1 MFYDNRWRIAAF
13 VLFIIML
20 ISALTATAVYSGGS
34 SAHARAG
41 EVGGFTAGALPCSAG
56 ENTFYGANYST
67 TVATSGTVTAT
78 SGTGAATCT
87 GKTVGIALSAGG
99 AAIPSVSARAAVL
112 YIPETGDFIYEK
124 RADDV
129 LPMASTTKIMTALV
143 AAERLTPD
151 EKIEIDARAV
161 GIEGSSLYLTAGD
174 SYTAKELIEGMLLAS
189 ANDAAAALAI
199 AVAGDIPAFAEMMNG
214 RAREIGL
221 SATHFENPH
230 GLDGESHRTT
240 ARELALISAEAME
253 NDLLRGIFREKSAVI
268 GEGEGRRTLTNHN
281 KMLRLYDGCTGVKT
295 GFTKKSGR
303 CLVTAAERD
312 GLTLIGVTLSAPD
325 DWDDHTKMLDYGFSL
340 YEKRTVAEAGDISYT
355 LPVIRGGEVVSI
367 TVRNTEALSVV
378 CKKGDGADTEKHI
391 RLTRYTAAP
400 VRCGDVLGEAIFT
413 SGERVIGSV
422 KLRAAED
429 VAAEERKHWFGR

>member
-13 VLFIIML
+13 ILFLIML

-34 SAHARAG
+34 SAHTRAG
-41 EVGGFTAGALPCSAG
+41 EVGRFTAVAPPCSAD

-67 TVATSGTVTAT
+67 TAATFGTV
-78 SGTGAATCT
+78 AATCT

-124 RADDV
+124 RADDL

-143 AAERLTPD
+143 AAERLTPE
-151 EKIEIDARAV
+151 EKITIDARAV

-253 NDLLRGIFREKSAVI
+253 NDLLRGIFRERSAVI

-340 YEKRTVAEAGDISYT
+340 YEKRTVAAAGDISYT
-355 LPVIRGGEVVSI
+355 LPVLRGGEVVSI

-422 KLRAAED
+422 KLRATED
-429 VAAEERKHWFGR
+429 VAAEERKHWFRR

>member
-13 VLFIIML
+13 ILFIIML

-34 SAHARAG
+34 SAHTRAG
-41 EVGGFTAGALPCSAG
+41 EVGGFTAVAPPCSAD
-56 ENTFYGANYST
+56 ENTFCGANYST
-67 TVATSGTVTAT
+67 TVATSGTVT
-78 SGTGAATCT
+78 ATCT

-253 NDLLRGIFREKSAVI
+253 NELLRGIFREKNAVI

-367 TVRNTEALSVV
+367 TVRNTEVLSAV

-429 VAAEERKHWFGR
+429 VASEERKHWFGR

>member
-1 MFYDNRWRIAAF
+1 MFYDNRWKIAAF
-13 VLFIIML
+13 ILFLITL
-20 ISALTATAVYSGGS
+20 ISALTATAVYASG
-34 SAHARAG
+34 SAAHTRAG
-41 EVGGFTAGALPCSAG
+41 GIGGFTAGALPCSADD
-56 ENTFYGANYST
+56 NAFCGANDNA
-67 TVATSGTVTAT
+67 TVLTSGTE
-78 SGTGAATCT
+78 AATCSDKSDGT
-87 GKTVGIALSAGG
+87 ALSVGG
-99 AAIPSVSARAAVL
+99 TAVPAVSAKAAVL

-143 AAERLTPD
+143 AAERLSPD
-151 EKIEIDARAV
+151 EKIKIDGRAV
-161 GIEGSSLYLTAGD
+161 GIEGSSLYLTASD
-174 SYTAKELIEGMLLAS
+174 SYTARELIEGMLLAS

-199 AVAGDIPAFAEMMNG
+199 AVGGDIPAFAEMMNE

-240 ARELALISAEAME
+240 ARELALIAAEAME
-253 NDLLRGIFREKSAVI
+253 NDLLREIFREKSAVI

-281 KMLRLYDGCTGVKT
+281 KMLRMYDGCTGVKT

-303 CLVTAAERD
+303 CLVTAAEREE
-312 GLTLIGVTLSAPD
+312 LTLIGVTLSAPD

-340 YEKRTVAEAGDISYT
+340 YEKRTLAAAGDISYT
-355 LPVIRGGEVVSI
+355 LPVIRGGEVVNI
-367 TVRNTEALSVV
+367 TVRNTEDLSVV
-378 CKKGDGADTEKHI
+378 CKKGEAEPEKHI

-413 SGERVIGSV
+413 RGDRVIGSV

-429 VAAEERKHWFGR
+429 VAAEERKHWFRR